1 MKRETILEDLKDG
14 VLVATLNRPR
24 KKNAFN
30 NQQYDD
36 FRDMLAD
43 AQENR
48 EVRVVIVTG
57 ANGDFSA
64 GQDLN
69 ELGKEAPKT
78 SKRTGFYPFLERVS
92 SFDKPLFAAVDGVA
106 VGIGT
111 TLLLHCDLVYV
122 ADTARLRMPFTSLG
136 LNAEA
141 GSSLL
146 LQLIV
151 GPHRA
156 AQLLYGSDWI
166 TAAQAVELGIAA
178 GSFAGDRLLPA
189 LMEVAAQVAAQPP
202 NAVRE
207 NKRLLLAARADALAA
222 AMKREKEV
230 ANRLIGAPE
239 NREAVQAF
247 LEKRVPDFSKLSD

>member
-1 MKRETILEDLKDG
+1 MSRETIIEELKDG
-14 VLVATLNRPR
+14 VLLATLNRPS

-36 FRDMLAD
+36 FRDMLAG
-43 AQENR
+43 AQESDD
-48 EVRVVIVTG
+48 VRVVVIAG

-69 ELGKEAPKT
+69 EIGAKT
-78 SKRTGFYPFLERVS
+78 PRGSGPTGFYPFLDRVS
-92 SFDKPLFAAVDGVA
+92 AFDKPLFAAVEGVA
-106 VGIGT
+106 IGIGT

-122 ADTARLRMPFTSLG
+122 AESARLRMPFTSLG

-146 LQLIV
+146 LQQIV

-156 AQLLYGSDWI
+156 AQLLYTSAWI
-166 TAAQAVELGIAA
+166 GAADAVALGIAA
-178 GSFAGDRLLPA
+178 ASFPAENTLPA

-222 AMKREKEV
+222 AARREKEV
-230 ANRLIGAPE
+230 AARLMGAPE
-239 NREAVQAF
+239 NKEAVRAF
-247 LEKRVPDFSKLSD
+247 LEKRPPDFSKL

>member
-1 MKRETILEDLKDG
+1 MTRETILEDLRDG
-14 VLVATLNRPR
+14 VLVATLNRPK

-43 AQENR
+43 AQDNR
-48 EVRVVIVTG
+48 EVRVVVVTG

-69 ELGKEAPKT
+69 ELGVQSPPADKP
-78 SKRTGFYPFLERVS
+78 TGFYPFLRQVA
-92 SFDKPLFAAVDGVA
+92 SFEKPLFAAVDGVA

-122 ADTARLRMPFTSLG
+122 GESARLRMPFTSLG

-156 AQLLYGSDWI
+156 AQLLYTSTWI
-166 TAAQAVELGIAA
+166 TAAKAVELGIAA
-178 GSFAGDRLLPA
+178 ASYPGDRLLPA
-189 LMEVAAQVAAQPP
+189 LMEAAAQVAAQPP

-207 NKRLLLAARADALAA
+207 NKKLLLAARADALSAA
-222 AMKREKEV
+222 TKREREV

-239 NREAVQAF
+239 NKEAVDAF
-247 LEKRVPDFSKLSD
+247 LEKRAPDFSKL